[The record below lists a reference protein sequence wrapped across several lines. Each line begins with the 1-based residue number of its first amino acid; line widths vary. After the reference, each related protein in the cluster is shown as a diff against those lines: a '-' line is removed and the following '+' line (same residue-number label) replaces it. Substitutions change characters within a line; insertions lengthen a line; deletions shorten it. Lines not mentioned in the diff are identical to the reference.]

1 MKALCND
8 SRALYRRDGRPIKG
22 FTKRTPRVLTRA
34 GKRVFMSALYL
45 DRLVFQIA
53 QGPQTAQQIAEAVHM
68 SKTTVTPIL
77 GALREGVPPYQR
89 LRVKEWLR
97 PEGPHGL
104 RRAVYVFGPGADNTN
119 RRTTPAE
126 HKRRQRAKLA
136 GLYAARRRGAA
147 GPFDGL
153 MK

>member
-1 MKALCND
+1 
-8 SRALYRRDGRPIKG
+8 
-22 FTKRTPRVLTRA
+22 
-34 GKRVFMSALYL
+34 MSAIAL

-53 QGPQTAQQIAEAVHM
+53 QGPQTAHEIADAIHL
-68 SKTTVTPIL
+68 SASAINPIL

-89 LRVKEWLR
+89 VRVKEWQR
-97 PEGPHGL
+97 PEGRHGL
-104 RRAVYVFGPGADNTN
+104 RRAVFVFGPGADNPD

-136 GLYAARRRGAA
+136 GLYQARRRGPA

-153 MK
+153 MA